1 MITLLSKIFIKNYNN
16 YKDVDVRRK
25 YGILG
30 SVMGICLNIFL
41 FSVKYVAG
49 MISSSIAI
57 TADAFN
63 NLSDAGSSII
73 TLLGFKLSEKKPD
86 PDHPFGHGR
95 IEYLSGLGVSV
106 IILFMGYEL
115 IKSSIQDIISPKNVE
130 TGNISI
136 LILIFSILVKIY
148 MAYYNTSLG
157 KKLSSSAMKA
167 TAIDSLSDSI
177 ATTVVLLSMLLLR
190 FANINIDGYSG
201 IAVAIFILFAGFNS
215 AKDTISPLLGKA
227 PEPEFVEEIEKI
239 VLSHN
244 EIIGIHDLVVHD
256 YGPGR
261 VMISLHGEVSGEE
274 NIFVIHDVIDRIEN
288 ELNDKLNCEAVIHMD
303 PVAIN
308 DPTVSEM
315 KKKVVEL
322 IKTIDNRISIHD
334 FRIVTGPTHT
344 NLIFDAVVP
353 HNFPLNDRQ
362 IKENIQN
369 LIHSEYN
376 NYYAVVKID
385 KLYISDNKWFNL
397 L

>member
-1 MITLLSKIFIKNYNN
+1 MITLLSKIFIKDYNN
-16 YKDVDVRRK
+16 YKDVNVRRR

-30 SVMGICLNIFL
+30 SVVGIFLNIFL
-41 FSVKYVAG
+41 FIGKYVAG
-49 MISSSIAI
+49 IISGSIAI

-95 IEYLSGLGVSV
+95 IEYLSGLGVSI

-115 IKSSIQDIISPKNVE
+115 IKSSIQDIISPKNIE

-136 LILIFSILVKIY
+136 LILICSIIVKIY

-157 KKLSSSAMKA
+157 KKISSAAMKA

-177 ATTVVLLSMLLLR
+177 ATSVVLLSMLLLR

-201 IAVAIFILFAGFNS
+201 IAVAIFILFAGINS
-215 AKDTISPLLGKA
+215 AKDTITPLLGKA
-227 PEPEFVEEIEKI
+227 PEPEFVKEIEDI
-239 VLSHN
+239 VLAHD

-274 NIFVIHDVIDRIEN
+274 NIFVIHDAIDRIEN
-288 ELNDKLNCEAVIHMD
+288 ELNEKLNCEAVIHMD
-303 PVAIN
+303 PVATN

-315 KKKVVEL
+315 KKNVSEL
-322 IKTIDNRISIHD
+322 VKTIDNRISIHD
-334 FRIVTGPTHT
+334 FRMVTGPTHT

-353 HNFPLNDRQ
+353 HNFSLSDRQ

-369 LIHSEYN
+369 LIHKEYN
-376 NYYAVVKID
+376 NYFAVVKID
-385 KLYISDNKWFNL
+385 KLYVSEKK
-397 L
+397 

>member
-1 MITLLSKIFIKNYNN
+1 MITILSKLFIKDYSN
-16 YKDVDVRRK
+16 YKDINVRLK

-30 SVMGICLNIFL
+30 SVLGICLNIFL
-41 FSVKYVAG
+41 FIGKYLAG
-49 MISSSIAI
+49 IITGSIAI

-73 TLLGFKLSEKKPD
+73 TLLGFKLSSKNPD

-115 IKSSIQDIISPKNVE
+115 IKSSIQDIISPKDIE

-136 LILIFSILVKIY
+136 IILICSILVKIY
-148 MAYYNTSLG
+148 MAFYNTSLG

-167 TAIDSLSDSI
+167 TAMDSISDSV
-177 ATTVVLLSMLLLR
+177 ATSIVLLSMLLLR

-227 PEPEFVEEIEKI
+227 PDPEFVKQIEEM
-239 VLSHN
+239 VLAHN

-274 NIFVIHDVIDRIEN
+274 NIFVIHDAIDRIEN
-288 ELNDKLNCEAVIHMD
+288 ELNEKLNCEAVIHMD

-315 KKKVVEL
+315 KKNVSEL
-322 IKTIDNRISIHD
+322 VKTIDKRISIHD
-334 FRIVTGPTHT
+334 FRMVTGPTHT

-369 LIHSEYN
+369 LIHNEYD

-385 KLYISDNKWFNL
+385 KLFVTEKK
-397 L
+397 

>member
-1 MITLLSKIFIKNYNN
+1 MITLLSKLFIKDYRN
-16 YKDVDVRRK
+16 YKDVNVRRK

-30 SVMGICLNIFL
+30 SIVGICLNIFL
-41 FSVKYVAG
+41 FIGKYIAG
-49 MISSSIAI
+49 IISGSIAI

-115 IKSSIQDIISPKNVE
+115 IKSSIQDIISPKNIE
-130 TGNISI
+130 TRNVSI
-136 LILIFSILVKIY
+136 VILTCSILVKIY
-148 MAYYNTSLG
+148 MAYYNTSLS
-157 KKLSSSAMKA
+157 KKISSSAMKA
-167 TAIDSLSDSI
+167 TAMDSISDSV
-177 ATTVVLLSMLLLR
+177 ATSVVLLSMLLLR

-227 PEPEFVEEIEKI
+227 PDPEFVKQIEEM
-239 VLSHN
+239 VLAHD

-274 NIFVIHDVIDRIEN
+274 NIFVIHDAIDRIEN

-315 KKKVVEL
+315 KKNISEL

-334 FRIVTGPTHT
+334 FRMVTGPTHT
-344 NLIFDAVVP
+344 NIIFDAVVP
-353 HNFPLNDRQ
+353 HNFPLNDKQ

-369 LIHSEYN
+369 LIHNTYN

-385 KLYISDNKWFNL
+385 KLYVSDKK
-397 L
+397 

>member
-1 MITLLSKIFIKNYNN
+1 MITILSKLFIKDYNN
-16 YKDVDVRRK
+16 YKDINVRRK

-30 SVMGICLNIFL
+30 SLLGICLNIFL
-41 FSVKYVAG
+41 FIGKYLAG
-49 MISSSIAI
+49 IITGSIAI

-73 TLLGFKLSEKKPD
+73 TLLGFKLSSKKPD

-115 IKSSIQDIISPKNVE
+115 IKSSIQDIISPKDIE

-136 LILIFSILVKIY
+136 IILICSILVKIY
-148 MAYYNTSLG
+148 MAFYNTSLG

-167 TAIDSLSDSI
+167 TAMDSISDSV
-177 ATTVVLLSMLLLR
+177 ATSVVLLSMLLLR

-227 PEPEFVEEIEKI
+227 PDPEFVKQIEEI
-239 VLSHN
+239 VLAHN

-274 NIFVIHDVIDRIEN
+274 NIFVIHDVIDIIEN
-288 ELNDKLNCEAVIHMD
+288 ELNEKLNCEAVIHMD

-315 KKKVVEL
+315 KKNVSEL
-322 IKTIDNRISIHD
+322 VKTIDKRISIHD
-334 FRIVTGPTHT
+334 FRMVTGPTHT

-369 LIHSEYN
+369 LIHNEYD

-385 KLYISDNKWFNL
+385 KLFVTEKK
-397 L
+397 

>member
-1 MITLLSKIFIKNYNN
+1 MIALLSKIFIKDYQN
-16 YKDVDVRRK
+16 YKDVNIRRK

-30 SVMGICLNIFL
+30 SIVGICLNIFL
-41 FSVKYVAG
+41 FIGKYVAG
-49 MISSSIAI
+49 MISNSIAI

-115 IKSSIQDIISPKNVE
+115 IKSSIQDIISPKNIE

-136 LILIFSILVKIY
+136 IILIFSILVKIY

-157 KKLSSSAMKA
+157 KKISSSAMKA
-167 TAIDSLSDSI
+167 TAMDSLSDSI
-177 ATTVVLLSMLLLR
+177 ATSVVLLSMLLLR
-190 FANINIDGYSG
+190 FTNINIDGYSG

-227 PEPEFVEEIEKI
+227 PEPEFVKEIEEI
-239 VLSHN
+239 VLAHD

-274 NIFVIHDVIDRIEN
+274 NIFIIHDVIDRIEN
-288 ELNDKLNCEAVIHMD
+288 ELNEKLNCEAVIHMD

-315 KKKVVEL
+315 KKNVCEL
-322 IKTIDNRISIHD
+322 VKTIDNRISIHD
-334 FRIVTGPTHT
+334 FRMVTGPTHT

-353 HNFPLNDRQ
+353 HNLALNDKQ

-369 LIHSEYN
+369 LIHNTYD

-385 KLYISDNKWFNL
+385 KLYVSDKN
-397 L
+397 

>member
-385 KLYISDNKWFNL
+385 KLYISDNK
-397 L
+397 

>member
-1 MITLLSKIFIKNYNN
+1 MITILSKLFIKDYSN
-16 YKDVDVRRK
+16 YKDINVRLK

-30 SVMGICLNIFL
+30 SVLGICLNIFL
-41 FSVKYVAG
+41 FIGKYLAG
-49 MISSSIAI
+49 IITGSIAI

-73 TLLGFKLSEKKPD
+73 TLLGFKLSSKNPD

-115 IKSSIQDIISPKNVE
+115 IKSSIQDIISPKDIE

-136 LILIFSILVKIY
+136 IILICSILVKIY
-148 MAYYNTSLG
+148 MAFYNTSLG

-167 TAIDSLSDSI
+167 TAMDSISDSV
-177 ATTVVLLSMLLLR
+177 ATSVVLLSMLLLR
-190 FANINIDGYSG
+190 FTNINIDGYSG

-227 PEPEFVEEIEKI
+227 PDPEFVKQIEEM
-239 VLSHN
+239 VLAHN

-274 NIFVIHDVIDRIEN
+274 NIFVIHDAIDRIEN
-288 ELNDKLNCEAVIHMD
+288 ELNEKLNCEAVIHMD

-315 KKKVVEL
+315 KKNVSEL
-322 IKTIDNRISIHD
+322 VKTIDKRISIHD
-334 FRIVTGPTHT
+334 FRMVTGPTHT

-369 LIHSEYN
+369 LIHNEYD

-385 KLYISDNKWFNL
+385 KLFVTEKK
-397 L
+397 